1 MAKKQFKSESKRLLD
16 LMINSIYTHKEIFL
30 RELISNASDAIDKS
44 YYKSLTDSS
53 IEFNKDDFYIRISVD
68 ENERILKISDTGI
81 GMTKEELD
89 TNLGTIAKSGSLD
102 FKSNNEA
109 KDGVDIIGQFGVG
122 FYSAF
127 MVAETVTVI
136 SRAQGSDEA
145 YKWESGGAD
154 GYTITSCEKDTA
166 GTDIIIKVKQNT
178 EDDEYDEFLN
188 SYKIKSL
195 VKKYS
200 NFIKYPIKMM
210 MKKSRLKEGTES
222 EYEDYFEDE
231 VLNSMVPI
239 WRKNK
244 SELKPEDY
252 ENFYEE
258 KHFGYDKPLKY
269 SHISVEGMTS
279 YNAILY
285 IPSRTPF
292 DFYTKEFEKG
302 LELYSNGVL
311 IMNKCGDLLPDYFGF
326 VQGLVDSA
334 DLSLNISREIL
345 QHDRQLQFIAKKIKE
360 KIKSELLSMLKN
372 ERENYE
378 TFFNNFGKTLKFGL
392 YSDWGTN
399 KEILQDL
406 VMFYSST
413 EKKLVTLD
421 EYVSRMKEDQKY
433 IYYAAGE
440 NVNSIAKL
448 PQTELVADSGFE
460 ILYLTDEI
468 DEFAIKVLMNY
479 KEKEFKNISSADL
492 DLKQEDE
499 KEKESSEEDK
509 SIFSFMKEAL
519 NNKVKEVRA
528 SKRLKTHPVC
538 LATEGELSIEME
550 KVLKAMPDSMAG
562 DVHAEKILEIN
573 TEHQMFTKIKSFY
586 VNDREK
592 LKKLANVL
600 YNQALLIEGLPIEDP
615 VQYANDVYEL
625 IEK

>member
-109 KDGVDIIGQFGVG
+109 KEGVDIIGQFGVG

-154 GYTITSCEKDTA
+154 GYTITSCEKDTV

-231 VLNSMVPI
+231 ILNSMVPI

-285 IPSRTPF
+285 IPSRAPF

-360 KIKSELLSMLKN
+360 KIKSELLSMLKD
-372 ERENYE
+372 ERESYE

-399 KEILQDL
+399 KEMLQDL

-421 EYVSRMKEDQKY
+421 EYVSRIKEDQKY

-440 NVNSIAKL
+440 NINSIAKL

-499 KEKESSEEDK
+499 EDKESSEEDK
-509 SIFSFMKEAL
+509 DIFSFMKEAL

-573 TEHQMFTKIKSFY
+573 TEHQMFTKIKSSY
-586 VNDREK
+586 ENDREK

-600 YNQALLIEGLPIEDP
+600 YNQALLIEGLPIDDP

>member
-1 MAKKQFKSESKRLLD
+1 
-16 LMINSIYTHKEIFL
+16 
-30 RELISNASDAIDKS
+30 
-44 YYKSLTDSS
+44 
-53 IEFNKDDFYIRISVD
+53 
-68 ENERILKISDTGI
+68 
-81 GMTKEELD
+81 
-89 TNLGTIAKSGSLD
+89 
-102 FKSNNEA
+102 
-109 KDGVDIIGQFGVG
+109 
-122 FYSAF
+122 
-127 MVAETVTVI
+127 
-136 SRAQGSDEA
+136 
-145 YKWESGGAD
+145 
-154 GYTITSCEKDTA
+154 
-166 GTDIIIKVKQNT
+166 
-178 EDDEYDEFLN
+178 
-188 SYKIKSL
+188 

-231 VLNSMVPI
+231 ILNSMVPI

-285 IPSRTPF
+285 IPSRAPF

-360 KIKSELLSMLKN
+360 KIKSELLSMLKD
-372 ERENYE
+372 ERESYE

-399 KEILQDL
+399 KEMLQDL

-413 EKKLVTLD
+413 EKKLVTFD

-499 KEKESSEEDK
+499 KEQESSEEDRD
-509 SIFSFMKEAL
+509 IFSFMKEAL

-573 TEHQMFTKIKSFY
+573 TEHQMFTKIKSSY
-586 VNDREK
+586 ENDREK

-600 YNQALLIEGLPIEDP
+600 YNQALLIEGLPIDDP

>member
-1 MAKKQFKSESKRLLD
+1 
-16 LMINSIYTHKEIFL
+16 
-30 RELISNASDAIDKS
+30 
-44 YYKSLTDSS
+44 
-53 IEFNKDDFYIRISVD
+53 
-68 ENERILKISDTGI
+68 
-81 GMTKEELD
+81 MTKEELD

-154 GYTITSCEKDTA
+154 GYIITSCEKDTA
-166 GTDIIIKVKQNT
+166 GTDIIIKIKKNT
-178 EDDEYDEFLN
+178 EDDDYDEFLN
-188 SYKIKSL
+188 PYKIKSL

-210 MKKSRLKEGTES
+210 MKKSRIKDGTES

-231 VLNSMVPI
+231 ILNSMVPI

-244 SELKPEDY
+244 SELKQEDY

-285 IPSRTPF
+285 IPSRAPF

-345 QHDRQLQFIAKKIKE
+345 QHDKQLQFIAKKIKE
-360 KIKSELLSMLKN
+360 KIKSELLSMLKD

-392 YSDWGTN
+392 YSDWGAN

-413 EKKLVTLD
+413 EKKLATLD

-440 NVNSIAKL
+440 NVKSIAKL

-492 DLKQEDE
+492 DLKQDDE

-509 SIFSFMKEAL
+509 GIFSFMKEAL

-573 TEHQMFTKIKSFY
+573 TEHQMFTKIKSSY
-586 VNDREK
+586 ENDREK

>member
-479 KEKEFKNISSADL
+479 KEKEFKNISNADL
-492 DLKQEDE
+492 DLKQED
-499 KEKESSEEDK
+499 EKESSEEDK

-586 VNDREK
+586 VDDREK